1 MGFYLNKGIYVVLS
15 YTYLQKFLS
24 NILLGEYPIFIH
36 VPYKSGQKF
45 GVRIDGIEFGDSV
58 GTLLDKVSAVIG
70 IPSCRIQVGTREVRS
85 AELRRPIAHYK
96 QLYELYRP
104 YYSYQAYIRTDDQ
117 EPFRHCK

>member
-1 MGFYLNKGIYVVLS
+1 MKQYQFAQ
-15 YTYLQKFLS
+15 QKF
-24 NILLGEYPIFIH
+24 F
-36 VPYKSGQKF
+36 F
-45 GVRIDGIEFGDSV
+45 
-58 GTLLDKVSAVIG
+58 TG